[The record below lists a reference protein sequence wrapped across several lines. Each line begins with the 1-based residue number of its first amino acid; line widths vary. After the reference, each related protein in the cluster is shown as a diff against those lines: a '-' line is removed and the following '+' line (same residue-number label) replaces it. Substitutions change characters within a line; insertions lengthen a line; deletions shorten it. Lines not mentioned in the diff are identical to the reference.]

1 MSAAAAYLVPHDP
14 RPVPE
19 PRRGLQ
25 AVPAAVPV
33 PHDRQARGS
42 AVPGRRARHAGARRA
57 RAPLRPARPP
67 SAPRRRP
74 SRCSAARGRALVEE
88 RPELDGDDRRRR
100 ASSPQEGWFAAR
112 ADPGRAV
119 VRPRGP
125 HPARAGRARAL
136 RRDRGRGPHPA
147 RLRRPAR
154 RRPRRRDAGRR
165 LQDRPL
171 PERAVRGQGAVP
183 DEVLRPGALAHPRRD
198 PAPAPAGLPRQRRG
212 RALRARR
219 GRPARHRA
227 QRPGHLGC
235 RGARRADRRLAP
247 AHLAAVRLVRLPR
260 PLPGLGRHA
269 SPAARGRRAPIALD
283 PARSGAV
290 VPADD

>member
-1 MSAAAAYLVPHDP
+1 M
-14 RPVPE
+14 
-19 PRRGLQ
+19 
-25 AVPAAVPV
+25 PAAVPV

-57 RAPLRPARPP
+57 RAPLRPARRPTARRRRAVALL
-67 SAPRRRP
+67 APRW
-74 SRCSAARGRALVEE
+74 SRAGRGAARA
-88 RPELDGDDRRRR
+88 PDDDRRRR
-100 ASSPQEGWFAAR
+100 AAHRGGLVRRRP
-112 ADPGRAV
+112 DPRRAV
-119 VRPRGP
+119 VQPRGP
-125 HPARAGRARAL
+125 HPARAGRPRAL

-171 PERAVRGQGAVP
+171 AERAVRGQGAVP
-183 DEVLRPGALAHPRRD
+183 DEVLRAGALAHARRD

-212 RALRARR
+212 GALLPRRA
-219 GRPARHRA
+219 RPARHRA

-235 RGARRADRRLAP
+235 RGAGRADRRLAP

-260 PLPGLGRHA
+260 PVPGVGWHS
-269 SPAARGRRAPIALD
+269 SPAAGGRRA
-283 PARSGAV
+283 
-290 VPADD
+290 